1 MEVIIKRSEWIR
13 GQGSR
18 DSYLYRQGDDKKC
31 CLGFVALQCGIV
43 AGRILQESSPAHI
56 LRIESDLPQQFSFL
70 LTDDRSTD
78 SQVANELM
86 VINDTPIGDVAN
98 INQYNRYRTDFQI
111 TSEEH
116 REVKIAEILAGY
128 GFEVSFVD

>member
-13 GQGSR
+13 GQGSA
-18 DSYLYRQGDDKKC
+18 DSYLYRQKDDKKC
-31 CLGFVALQCGIV
+31 CLGFVALKCGIV
-43 AGRILQESSPAHI
+43 AGRLLQQSAPAHI
-56 LRIESDLPQQFSFL
+56 LRIEWDLPQQFTFL
-70 LTDDRSTD
+70 LADDRSTD
-78 SQVANELM
+78 SLVANELM

-98 INQYNRYRTDFQI
+98 VNQYNPYRADFQI

-116 REVKIAEILAGY
+116 REDKIAEILAGH